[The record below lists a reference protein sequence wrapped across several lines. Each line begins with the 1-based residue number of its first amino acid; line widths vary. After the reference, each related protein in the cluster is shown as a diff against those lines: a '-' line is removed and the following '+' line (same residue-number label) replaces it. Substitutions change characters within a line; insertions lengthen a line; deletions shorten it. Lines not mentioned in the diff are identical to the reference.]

1 MRPVVALL
9 LLTSMAAML
18 AGCRKPSTP
27 SVSYEVRGGGGFTKG
42 ITQDGSFIVG
52 DNKLEL
58 KDGRVFANGKYYGQ
72 VKNGDS
78 ILLDTDRQL
87 YVNEEKRREVP
98 EP

>member
-1 MRPVVALL
+1 M
-9 LLTSMAAML
+9 
-18 AGCRKPSTP
+18 STP
-27 SVSYEVRGGGGFTKG
+27 TVSYEVRGGGGGFTKG

-58 KDGRVFANGKYYGQ
+58 KDGHIFANGKYYGQ

-87 YVNEEKRREVP
+87 YVNGEKRRDMP
-98 EP
+98 GP